1 MPMPKGT
8 LARRPTVCLLA
19 SHPLA
24 RAELERLLARPGFR
38 VKTQKLEFTFGAA
51 RAQSPLP
58 RAQVFV
64 IDAHAPRKA
73 TEMLV
78 ARVQD
83 CYPGARQL
91 VVAEAVNEASAFAL
105 LRLGVRGLIT
115 YAQAAEQ
122 LSRALEAVASGGFWV
137 PRKLLASFVDSILDT
152 ARGRSAVKGSAGL
165 SKREKEVLDALLAN
179 LSNKEIANKLNISE
193 RTAKFHVSRLLAK
206 FSVRRRAD
214 LILLCYQ
221 EKSPEA

>member
-1 MPMPKGT
+1 MPKGT
-8 LARRPTVCLLA
+8 RARHPTVCLLA

-38 VKTQKLEFTFGAA
+38 VKTQKLEFTFGSPQE
-51 RAQSPLP
+51 RSPLP

-64 IDAHAPRKA
+64 IDAHAPHKA
-73 TEMLV
+73 TEMLI
-78 ARVQD
+78 ARIQD
-83 CYPGARQL
+83 RYPQARQL
-91 VVAEAVNEASAFAL
+91 VVAETVSESNAFAL
-105 LRLGVRGLIT
+105 LRLGARGLVT

-137 PRKLLASFVDSILDT
+137 PRKLLARFVDSILDD
-152 ARGRSAVKGSAGL
+152 ARVRSAVKGSAGL
-165 SKREKEVLDALLAN
+165 SRREKEVLDALLEN
-179 LSNKEIANKLNISE
+179 LSNKEIANKFNISE

-206 FSVRRRAD
+206 FSVQRRAD

-221 EKSPEA
+221 EKSPNA